1 MQHEQNGMNDYTRL
15 LVKKILYCVS
25 MMCLA
30 AFLPPPLICLTVMLR
45 NSATSHFV
53 VLGGLNFFQGL
64 CTFQRIYSWVDR
76 LHQWPDWSDRVQ
88 GHRMTNTY
96 LSLTSW
102 PKICRQLTYS
112 NGVSGG
118 IQINNCN

>member
-30 AFLPPPLICLTVMLR
+30 AFFPPLICLTVMLL

-64 CTFQRIYSWVDR
+64 RTFQRIYSWVDR

-88 GHRMTNTY
+88 GHRMTIFH
-96 LSLTSW
+96 SPAGQKVADS
-102 PKICRQLTYS
+102 
-112 NGVSGG
+112 
-118 IQINNCN
+118 